1 MKQTKV
7 TFLFFLLLF
16 FLWSCEKKIDKNI
29 DFSKKI
35 ELKKLRQKLISKD
48 FNFNEKL
55 NFGKEILTYKPLEDS
70 ISYFTLNSVSYFFS
84 KLNTLDSAIY
94 YSKKMLALN
103 ITKNNSDYLGEVNY
117 KLGGYFNKKNLTDSA
132 FYYYN
137 KSKEH
142 YLTVKDTLRLSS
154 CLYNISVIE
163 SDYGNYSASDSTMVE
178 ALKYIGKKRLQIAAS
193 AYNCLAI
200 NSKKRFLYQAAIYY
214 YEKALEISVNKSSK
228 IKFKNNIANVYK
240 EQKNYTKAIS
250 ILEDLLKDSIKNKKT
265 KIRVIDNLAHI
276 KWLQDSTKNVL
287 KELLYVKTIREEEK
301 DNYGLIAS
309 YSHLSDYFYRNDETN
324 SLFYAY
330 KMFETSKEAKSPQ
343 DQIEA
348 IDQIALLET
357 PQKAIKYYKVSIHL
371 RDSLKEADIKRVYKF
386 AKIKYNYDEEEKQ
399 KLKFKTLAIE
409 NELIAE
415 QENNQKKNILI
426 SSILLISGL
435 LFLAYRRKQQH
446 KKRILQENYNTE
458 TRIAKRLHDELG
470 NGIYNAI
477 TKVLNPKFNT
487 EEIVNDLDKIYLQ
500 TRAISHENDSVET
513 GENFDAYFRGLVTSY
528 NSAACKIMLK
538 DLSVIG
544 LNTLDK
550 EKQIV
555 IYRVFNE
562 LFVNMKKHSNASSVV
577 LSGKKTL
584 NHLEMKYMD
593 NGVGFK
599 ENAIIFKTGLKNME
613 TRIKSINGTIK
624 FENKSDKGI
633 QVTIYFKK

>member
-7 TFLFFLLLF
+7 AFLFFLLLF
-16 FLWSCEKKIDKNI
+16 FLWSCEKKIDKKI

-35 ELKKLRQKLISKD
+35 ALEKLHQKLISKD

-70 ISYFTLNSVSYFFS
+70 ISYFTLNSISYFFS

-94 YSKKMLALN
+94 YSKQMLALN
-103 ITKNNSDYLGEVNY
+103 ITKNNSNYLGEVNY

-142 YLTVKDTLRLSS
+142 YLKVKDTLRLGS
-154 CLYNISVIE
+154 CLYNIAVIE
-163 SDYGNYSASDSTMVE
+163 SDYGNYSVSDSTMVE
-178 ALKYIGKKRLQIAAS
+178 ALKYIGAKKLQIAAS

-200 NSKKRFLYQAAIYY
+200 NSKKRFLYPAAISY
-214 YEKALEISVNKSSK
+214 YEKALEISDNKSSK
-228 IKFKNNIANVYK
+228 IKFNNNIANVYK
-240 EQKNYTKAIS
+240 EQKDYTKAIS
-250 ILEDLLKDSIKNKKT
+250 ILEDLLKDSIKNKNT
-265 KIRVIDNLAHI
+265 KIRVIDNLAYT
-276 KWLQDSTKNVL
+276 KWLQDSTQNVL
-287 KELLYVKTIREEEK
+287 KELLSVKNIREEDK
-301 DNYGLIAS
+301 DKYGLIAS
-309 YSHLSDYFYRNDETN
+309 YSHLSDYFYKKDETK

-330 KMFETSKEAKSPQ
+330 KMYETSKEEKSPQ

-348 IDQIALLET
+348 IDKIAVLET
-357 PQKAIKYYKVSIHL
+357 PQKAITYYKVSIHL
-371 RDSLKEADIKRVYKF
+371 RDSLKEADTKRVYKF

-426 SSILLISGL
+426 ISIFLISGL
-435 LFLAYRRKQQH
+435 LFLAYRKKQQH

-477 TKVLNPKFNT
+477 TKVLNPKFKT

-528 NSAACKIMLK
+528 NSTACKIMIK

-562 LFVNMKKHSNASSVV
+562 LFVNMKKHSSASSVV

-599 ENAIIFKTGLKNME
+599 ENAIIFKNGLKNME
-613 TRIKSINGTIK
+613 TRIKTINGTIK

-633 QVTIYFKK
+633 QVTIHFKK